1 MITMKRFHRCKCGN
15 CSLDLLQNVSEC
27 NCCRELQACID
38 AMEMG
43 EVLQDFPPST
53 KLTCITEHPGFAPV
67 CLQKWSLKQGAWK
80 YKTKGNRRYKQI
92 KSEER

>member
-15 CSLDLLQNVSEC
+15 CSLDLLQNVSEY

-67 CLQKWSLKQGAWK
+67 CLQKWSLKQSAWQ